1 MLWYHINMIT
11 LLDFYAD
18 WCGPCKAME
27 PIFAEIEKECAQ
39 KVEFKKIDVEV
50 EGAMASQYGVQGIP
64 TYILVKDGKEV
75 SRKIGAMPKAVLT
88 SWINS
93 NL

>member
-1 MLWYHINMIT
+1 MIT

-27 PIFAEIEKECAQ
+27 PIFAEVEKEYVQ
-39 KVEFKKIDVEV
+39 KVEFKKLDVEV
-50 EGAMASQYGVQGIP
+50 ESNTASKYGVQGIP
-64 TYILVKDGKEV
+64 TYILLKDGKEIT
-75 SRKIGAMPKAVLT
+75 RKIGAMPKAVLT
-88 SWINS
+88 SWIDS

>member
-1 MLWYHINMIT
+1 MLWYHINMIM

-27 PIFAEIEKECAQ
+27 PIFAEVEKEYVQ

-50 EGAMASQYGVQGIP
+50 EGAVASQYGVQGIP

-75 SRKIGAMPKAVLT
+75 
-88 SWINS
+88 
-93 NL
+93 

>member
-1 MLWYHINMIT
+1 MLWYHINMIM

-27 PIFAEIEKECAQ
+27 PIFAEVEKEYVQ

-50 EGAMASQYGVQGIP
+50 EGAVASQYGVQGIP

-88 SWINS
+88 SWISS